1 MKPLSAVAAAIVTF
15 LEKQNQHREKSERG
29 RQEGVGVEKLDSHV
43 GSCVSKKEKN
53 RLIVSRYKSY

>member
-15 LEKQNQHREKSERG
+15 LEKQNQHREESERG